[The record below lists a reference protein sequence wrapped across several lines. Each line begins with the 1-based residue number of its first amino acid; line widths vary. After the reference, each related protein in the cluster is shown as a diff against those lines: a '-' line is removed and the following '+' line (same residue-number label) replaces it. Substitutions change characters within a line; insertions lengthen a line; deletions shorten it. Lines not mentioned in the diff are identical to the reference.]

1 MDDTLDKDGGRG
13 KRPGPGGRRV
23 RRPGARPGPMGG
35 VRPMAPPRPAAA
47 AAPSGAGAAP
57 AGPAAARDAGPGAAS
72 ARPVSPKSST
82 SRAPAKASGK
92 APPPPKRRE
101 VGFLQVGSL
110 TSVPVR
116 EVSAKR
122 GFAETRIL
130 TDWVAIAGEALS
142 AHCRPLK
149 IGYSGA
155 SFGATLYLEVEG
167 ARAAEVE
174 MQGPRIIERVNAH
187 YGYRAIS
194 RVRIQQAGRLSAAAR
209 GAEARPEGLAEPPAP
224 FARSAP
230 EIGGVEDEG
239 LRAALSRL
247 GQRVRATRD

>member
-1 MDDTLDKDGGRG
+1 MGDTLDKDGGGG
-13 KRPGPGGRRV
+13 KRPGPGSRRV

-35 VRPMAPPRPAAA
+35 VRPTAPATA
-47 AAPSGAGAAP
+47 AAPAKPTPP
-57 AGPAAARDAGPGAAS
+57 AKPE
-72 ARPVSPKSST
+72 
-82 SRAPAKASGK
+82 APAKPGRRPQGK
-92 APPPPKRRE
+92 EAAKTPPPPKRRE
-101 VGFLQVGSL
+101 AGFLQVGSL

-116 EVSAKR
+116 EVSARR

-187 YGYRAIS
+187 YGYRAVS
-194 RVRIQQAGRLSAAAR
+194 RVRIQQAGRLAAAAR
-209 GAEARPEGLAEPPAP
+209 DAQPAGMAEARAP
-224 FARSAP
+224 FARPPPEIAP

-239 LRAALSRL
+239 LRAALARL
-247 GQRVRATRD
+247 GQRVRPGRG

>member
-1 MDDTLDKDGGRG
+1 MVDTLDKDGGGG
-13 KRPGPGGRRV
+13 KRPGYGAGRV
-23 RRPGARPGPMGG
+23 RRPGARSGPMGG
-35 VRPMAPPRPAAA
+35 VRPQAPARPAAKAPATA
-47 AAPSGAGAAP
+47 AAGPDAPAASPSGAGAA
-57 AGPAAARDAGPGAAS
+57 
-72 ARPVSPKSST
+72 
-82 SRAPAKASGK
+82 APAKAARSRDAARK

-101 VGFLQVGSL
+101 MGFLQVGSL
-110 TSVPVR
+110 TSAPVR
-116 EVSAKR
+116 EVSARR

-187 YGYRAIS
+187 YGYRAVS
-194 RVRIQQAGRLSAAAR
+194 RVRIQQAGRLSSAAR
-209 GAEARPEGLAEPPAP
+209 DALAGPAPGMAEAPAAFDRPGAEPVPG
-224 FARSAP
+224 
-230 EIGGVEDEG
+230 IGEVEDEG
-239 LRAALSRL
+239 LRAALARL
-247 GQRVRATRD
+247 GRRVRAPRD